1 MNNII
6 TILCC
11 RFEHDDRE
19 LPVLWHQSFLTFV
32 QRYKTDISSEQKKA
46 LLKLLR
52 TKSHHT
58 ITPDIR
64 RELESSTCRD
74 IEMPEPM

>member
-1 MNNII
+1 MFFFN
-6 TILCC
+6 
-11 RFEHDDRE
+11 RFEHDSRE

-64 RELESSTCRD
+64 RELENSNCRD
-74 IEMPEPM
+74 IEMPEPMY